1 MLRQADIDSEALGA
15 LELKDGDRFHLG
27 SLELQFTLEAR
38 D

>member
-1 MLRQADIDSEALGA
+1 MLRQADFDSEARGA

-27 SLELQFTLEAR
+27 ALELQFTLEAR